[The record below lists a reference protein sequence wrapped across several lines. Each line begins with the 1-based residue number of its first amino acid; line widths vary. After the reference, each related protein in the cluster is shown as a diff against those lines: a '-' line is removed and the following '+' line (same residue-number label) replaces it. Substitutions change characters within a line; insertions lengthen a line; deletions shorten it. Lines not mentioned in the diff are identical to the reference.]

1 MVASP
6 GSMLTLRSCPHVL
19 PLGHS
24 RQWPSSPE
32 SWRRLVLRDEVG
44 WGGGDPPG
52 YFSLQTPELP
62 DQDFLR
68 TVLHTAWASPQPVV
82 YLSPFLQRFQS
93 CIVFCRLS
101 LPPLAL
107 ASFSHTDIKPNKPL
121 ACLILSCEL
130 LLRGPKGT
138 CQASPLPLW
147 NDEFWCQFITCK
159 NIFHGLHVFKAYMR
173 REKGGGIKMAKN
185 ESSKGE
191 GGWMALYRDP
201 CLQDRTTVLGTL
213 GRYKTAISWPNYQ
226 QPAYKWNTVS
236 VTEIKRGN
244 C

>member
-6 GSMLTLRSCPHVL
+6 GCMLTLRSCPHVL

-32 SWRRLVLRDEVG
+32 SWSSLVLRDGVG

-68 TVLHTAWASPQPVV
+68 TVLHTAWASPQPAC
-82 YLSPFLQRFQS
+82 LPFPSPSEISAMYGVLQTFPAS
-93 CIVFCRLS
+93 
-101 LPPLAL
+101 LAL

-130 LLRGPKGT
+130 LLRGPKRT

-147 NDEFWCQFITCK
+147 NDEFWCQFVTCK
-159 NIFHGLHVFKAYMR
+159 NIFHGLHVFKAYKR
-173 REKGGGIKMAKN
+173 REKGEGIKMAKN
-185 ESSKGE
+185 ENSKGE
-191 GGWMALYRDP
+191 GGWMALYHGP
-201 CLQDRTTVLGTL
+201 CLQDRTTIHGTL
-213 GRYKTAISWPNYQ
+213 GRYKTALSWPNYQ

-236 VTEIKRGN
+236 ITEIKRDN